1 MDETLTE
8 IHEGPESVAKE
19 TIDNGP
25 PTTMALKKH
34 ETQNEIKMGVKSATD
49 DTKKQN
55 ENEIISDN
63 KPDPIAE
70 VALENRPRPM
80 LKRGKK
86 SRLKLTRENIKK
98 STSLIPV
105 LSFCK
110 KLKNKAEG
118 KKKVQLHRR
127 NTVNK

>member
-1 MDETLTE
+1 MYKTLTE
-8 IHEGPESVAKE
+8 IHEGPKSAVKE

-25 PTTMALKKH
+25 PTTM
-34 ETQNEIKMGVKSATD
+34 ESTQDGTQKEIIGVKSSTE
-49 DTKKQN
+49 DTNKQN
-55 ENEIISDN
+55 ENEMLVDN
-63 KPDPIAE
+63 NPDPIAE

-86 SRLKLTRENIKK
+86 SRLKLTRENIRK
-98 STSLIPV
+98 STSLMPV

-118 KKKVQLHRR
+118 KKKLQLHRR